1 MFCGDF
7 SKGKFRI
14 REIVVDETTLAA
26 DWRTSVN
33 PIAIS
38 NQLKAARRE
47 TILLNKSA
55 QQRILDLDFN
65 RNPITFK
72 CRLYIIK
79 ALLFRSKDQSGKADP
94 FVKLVLNNDTIVDD
108 AIGRIHNTLEPV
120 FGK

>member
-1 MFCGDF
+1 M
-7 SKGKFRI
+7 I
-14 REIVVDETTLAA
+14 DENRLST
-26 DWRTSVN
+26 DWRSSVN
-33 PIAIS
+33 PLAIS
-38 NQLKAARRE
+38 NQLKAARKE
-47 TILLNKSA
+47 TIIPNKSA

-94 FVKLVLNNDTIVDD
+94 FIKLVLNNDTIIDD
-108 AIGRIHNTLEPV
+108 ANGRIHNTLEPV